1 MGIQTLP
8 EAGGPAAARPV
19 DGFPPGAARF
29 LLDEAGD
36 EALGNYFV
44 SNYPPF
50 STWTAEAVPGL
61 LERLE
66 RPAAPGTPL
75 GVYLHLPFCRKRC
88 HFCYFRVYTDRN
100 AEEVRAYLDAV
111 TTEAARLSRTAFGA
125 RPVEFLYFGGGT
137 PSYLSIAQLDRLAAG
152 LREALDLGD
161 LEEFA
166 FECEPGTLT
175 PGKLGRL
182 RELGVTRLSLGVE
195 HFDDEILEA
204 NNRAHRSKEIHRAFD
219 EARSVGFPQIN
230 LDLIAGMLGDSD
242 DRWRAAVEET
252 IRLEPDAVTI
262 YQMESPR
269 NTTFARQIREGE
281 GPGLEL
287 ADWTVKRRWTAEAFA
302 ALAAAGYTRSSAY
315 TAVRDPARARFLY
328 RDRLWRGAD
337 MLALGVSSFGHAD
350 GWHYQNESALE
361 RYLARIAA
369 GESPVQRALPLT
381 DEERMI
387 RQFVLQ
393 MKLGSVRR
401 EAFRE
406 AFGLDILERFGEPLE
421 LLERRDYAR
430 LTETGPV
437 LTEAG
442 YLRIDRLLPLFFLPS
457 HRDTPYI

>member
-1 MGIQTLP
+1 MGTTTIP
-8 EAGGPAAARPV
+8 EDGNRPAAALPAGV
-19 DGFPPGAARF
+19 PPGTARF

-50 STWTAEAVPGL
+50 STWTAEAAPGL
-61 LERLE
+61 LDRLE
-66 RPAAPGTPL
+66 RPAAPDAPL

-100 AEEVRAYLDAV
+100 AAEVHAYLDAL
-111 TTEAARLSRTAFGA
+111 TTEATRVARRPFGD

-137 PSYLSIAQLDRLAAG
+137 PSYLSTPQLDRLAAG
-152 LREALDLGD
+152 LSAALDLSR

-175 PGKLGRL
+175 PGKLARL
-182 RELGVTRLSLGVE
+182 RDLGVTRLSLGVE
-195 HFDDEILEA
+195 HFDDGILEA
-204 NNRAHRSKEIHRAFD
+204 NNRAHRSPEIHRAFA

-230 LDLIAGMLGDSD
+230 LDLIAGMLGDDD
-242 DRWRAAVEET
+242 DRWRSAVEET

-281 GPGLEL
+281 GPGREL
-287 ADWTVKRRWTAEAFA
+287 PGWTVKRRWTAEAFA

-315 TAVRDPARARFLY
+315 TAVRDPGRARFLY

-350 GWHYQNESALE
+350 GWHYQNESGME
-361 RYLARIAA
+361 RYLARIEA
-369 GESPVQRALPLT
+369 GELPVQRALPLS
-381 DEERMI
+381 DEERLI

-393 MKLGSVRR
+393 LKLGSVRR

-406 AFGLDILERFGEPLE
+406 AFGLDILERFREPLE
-421 LLERRDYAR
+421 LLERRDYASV
-430 LTETGPV
+430 TETGPV

-442 YLRIDRLLPLFFLPS
+442 YLRIDRLLPLFFLPA